1 MLHTLFRRFL
11 SIFLTAAML
20 ATSACATRPD
30 VWVDYSPST
39 PFNQYKTFN
48 FAHPLDI
55 DSDGYQSILSQRL
68 MAATQRELEARG
80 MRRVNGAAQLTVN
93 FKLMW
98 IERTQVTPYFT
109 PMIGYGFGRGYYG
122 RGSGFYGSGIYGA
135 WPLYPTQGVVSTY
148 MEGMLRIDITDE
160 ARRQRVWVGLIS
172 DFASELGSDLTPS
185 GIEAA
190 VAAAVAQY
198 PLPVLTPEK

>member
-1 MLHTLFRRFL
+1 MMRTHFRHFL
-11 SIFLTAAML
+11 AMFLAAAML
-20 ATSACATRPD
+20 GGCATSPD

-39 PFNQYKTFN
+39 SFAQYKTFN
-48 FAHPLDI
+48 FTHPLGT

-80 MRRVNGAAQLTVN
+80 MRRVSGAAQLTVN

-98 IERTQVTPYFT
+98 VERTQVTPYFA

-122 RGSGFYGSGIYGA
+122 RGSGFYGSGFYGA
-135 WPLYPTQGVVSTY
+135 WPFYPAQGVVSTS
-148 MEGMLRIDITDE
+148 MEGTLRIDISDE
-160 ARRQRVWVGLIS
+160 ARKQRVWVGLIS
-172 DFASELGSDLTPS
+172 DFSDEISPDTPPN

-190 VAAAVAQY
+190 VAAAFAKY
-198 PLPVLTPEK
+198 PLPIRTPAK

>member
-1 MLHTLFRRFL
+1 MMRTLFRLFL
-11 SIFLTAAML
+11 SIVLSAAML
-20 ATSACATRPD
+20 AASGCATSPD

-48 FAHPLDI
+48 FVHPLDT

-80 MRRVNGAAQLTVN
+80 MRRVNGSAQLSVN

-98 IERTQVTPYFT
+98 VERTQVTPYIT

-122 RGSGFYGSGIYGA
+122 YRSGFYGA
-135 WPLYPTQGVVSTY
+135 WPLYPTQNIVSTS
-148 MEGMLRIDITDE
+148 MEGTLRIDITDE

-172 DFASELGSDLTPS
+172 DFATDIGSDLAPS

-190 VAAAVAQY
+190 VVAAFAKY
-198 PLPVLTPEK
+198 PLPLRAPVK